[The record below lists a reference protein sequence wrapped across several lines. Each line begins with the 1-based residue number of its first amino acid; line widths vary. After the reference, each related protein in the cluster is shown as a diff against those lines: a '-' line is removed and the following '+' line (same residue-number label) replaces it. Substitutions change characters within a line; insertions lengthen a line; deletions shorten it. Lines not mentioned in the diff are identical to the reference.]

1 LKTVLKL
8 MINLRYIFKALRQE
22 VKKVQLTKLI
32 ETNQNLDDWHEYSLT
47 VRKCTESPGR
57 KCIFTEPIFN

>member
-1 LKTVLKL
+1 

-32 ETNQNLDDWHEYSLT
+32 ETNQNLDD
-47 VRKCTESPGR
+47 
-57 KCIFTEPIFN
+57 